1 MESQNKLF
9 RLDNSNIIISGG
21 AGLLGEQHA
30 RAILMM
36 NGNLVL
42 IDKNFIELKKIKK
55 KLEYEF
61 NKKITIFKCDVA
73 AYKSVKNIYSKLKKK
88 NFLIDVI
95 INNAALNPPPGT
107 KLKSNFQKELAV
119 SLIGAENLIKIFSAQ
134 MIKNKK
140 GSIINIGSDLSV
152 IAPDQSLYSHLNYC
166 KPLSYSIIKHG
177 IVGLTKYYA
186 SLFGKYNIRC
196 NCLSPGGVF
205 NYQDKVFVKNIKK
218 KIPLNRMATKYDF
231 IGTVQYLCS
240 DASKY
245 LTGQNIIVDGG
256 RTII

>member
-42 IDKNFIELKKIKK
+42 IDKNFIELKKVKK

-88 NFLIDVI
+88 
-95 INNAALNPPPGT
+95 
-107 KLKSNFQKELAV
+107 
-119 SLIGAENLIKIFSAQ
+119 IF
-134 MIKNKK
+134 
-140 GSIINIGSDLSV
+140 
-152 IAPDQSLYSHLNYC
+152 
-166 KPLSYSIIKHG
+166 
-177 IVGLTKYYA
+177 
-186 SLFGKYNIRC
+186 
-196 NCLSPGGVF
+196 
-205 NYQDKVFVKNIKK
+205 
-218 KIPLNRMATKYDF
+218 
-231 IGTVQYLCS
+231 
-240 DASKY
+240 
-245 LTGQNIIVDGG
+245 
-256 RTII
+256 